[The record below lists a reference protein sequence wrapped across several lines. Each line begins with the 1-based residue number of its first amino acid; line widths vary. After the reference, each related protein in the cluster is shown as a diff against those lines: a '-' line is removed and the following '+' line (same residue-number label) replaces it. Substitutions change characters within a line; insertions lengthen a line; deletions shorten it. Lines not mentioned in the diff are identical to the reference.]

1 MLFLLFQRRL
11 LLRSATLF
19 LCVMSALWLPA
30 ASVATAATAVP
41 TAPLVLA
48 PGVHDYPLA
57 AAMDMLEDTT
67 AMLDIAAV
75 SSGLYAERFRPVGT
89 QGTNYGFRRSALW
102 FRVQIDF
109 RAVAEH
115 QWHLLEANPAIDQL
129 TIYMPGAQDS
139 LAEKS
144 GWVKVVMGDALP
156 FAARPYALREFVLP
170 LPYRLTAGN
179 VQPTTFFVRIAGN
192 GALHTDLRVAST
204 QGLAGRTSEQQWGF
218 GLFYGA
224 LLVMFLYNLFLYLST
239 REQTQFFYI
248 LFLGGFTLLFF
259 NLNGFGLQYL
269 WPDFPRINGWFPA
282 FTCIAMW
289 GALQFT
295 RSFLDL
301 RHGHPLWMDAAFRWM
316 STAVVAVFF
325 LSLLLPRQ
333 WAYMLGTGLPVFFGL
348 IMFAVGIVRLRQG
361 YRPARLFVAGWGV
374 LLAGAVLLPMANFG
388 ILPINA
394 FTKYSPHLGA
404 VMQAVLLSLALGDR
418 MKFLRMESERIE
430 QESHHKLEQM
440 FAQLQHLD
448 ADKLRFL
455 QYLSHELNTPLNWM
469 SATRN
474 VDAEK
479 ISPEL
484 RGMLDAVESG
494 QQRMIDLVGV
504 VMRYFDLAGEDPAT
518 IPVAP
523 VAPMWLVDE
532 LLRERASAVAEKK
545 LTVHN
550 RVPADLVVLANEQRL
565 RRALGHLVDNAIDFS
580 NTGQEIELLGGTEA
594 DGAQGVV
601 TVRDHGRGIGSN
613 EQINRLFDPFFMVGS
628 RHRDGGFGLSL
639 ATAKLLTVHMG
650 GDIRAHSAGNGQ
662 GAEFSVVL
670 PRAR

>member
-1 MLFLLFQRRL
+1 MLCRLRVPLRPTTWLLCL
-11 LLRSATLF
+11 LA
-19 LCVMSALWLPA
+19 ALTSPVVLA
-30 ASVATAATAVP
+30 AA
-41 TAPLVLA
+41 APLVLT
-48 PGVHDYPLA
+48 PGIHDYPLA
-57 AAMDMLEDTT
+57 TSMDMLEDTT
-67 AMLDIAAV
+67 AALDIAAV
-75 SSGLYAERFRPVGT
+75 SSGLYAERFRPVGAT
-89 QGTNYGFRRSALW
+89 GTSYGFRRSALW
-102 FRVQIDF
+102 FRIQLDF
-109 RAVAEH
+109 RAVDGHE
-115 QWHLLEANPAIDQL
+115 WHLLEANPAIDQMS
-129 TIYMPGAQDS
+129 IYLPAGPDGQG
-139 LAEKS
+139 
-144 GWVKVVMGDALP
+144 GWSKVVMGDALP
-156 FAARPYALREFVLP
+156 FSARPYALREFVLP
-170 LPYRLTAGN
+170 FPYRLTTDDA
-179 VQPTTFFVRIAGN
+179 QPTTIFVRIAGN
-192 GALHTDLRVAST
+192 GALHTDLRVVST
-204 QGLAGRTSEQQWGF
+204 QGLAERISAQQWGF

-269 WPDFPRINGWFPA
+269 WPIFPRVNGWFPA

-295 RSFLDL
+295 RNFLDI
-301 RHGHPLWMDAAFRWM
+301 RRAGAHMLWMDTGLRWM
-316 STAVVAVFF
+316 TTAVVAVFF
-325 LSLLLPRQ
+325 LGLLLPRQ
-333 WAYMLGTGLPVFFGL
+333 WAYMLATGLPIFFGI
-348 IMFAVGIVRLRQG
+348 IMFAAGMMRLRQG

-374 LLAGAVLLPMANFG
+374 LLVGAVLLPMANFG
-388 ILPINA
+388 ILPVNDL
-394 FTKYSPHLGA
+394 TKYSPHMGA

-418 MKFLRMESERIE
+418 MNFLRAESERIE
-430 QESHHKLEQM
+430 QETHHKLEQM

-479 ISPEL
+479 VSPEL
-484 RGMLDAVESG
+484 RRMMDAVESG

-504 VMRYFDLAGEDPAT
+504 VMRYFDLAGEDLTT
-518 IPVAP
+518 IPMAP
-523 VAPMWLVDE
+523 TAPMWLVDE
-532 LLRERASAVAEKK
+532 LLRERAPVIAEKK

-565 RRALGHLVDNAIDFS
+565 RRVLGYLVDNAIDFS
-580 NTGQEIELLGGTEA
+580 NTGQEIELIGSTEA
-594 DGAQGVV
+594 EGTRGLV
-601 TVRDHGRGIGSN
+601 TVRDHGRGISTH

-639 ATAKLLTVHMG
+639 ATAKLLITHMG
-650 GDIRAHSAGNGQ
+650 GDIRAHSAGSGQ

-670 PRAR
+670 PRAS